1 MAFELNDIDLAKSL
15 DLLDGCET
23 FPWSTLED
31 DLRLDDML
39 NFDVDFLS
47 LPPVSFTESVAAVP
61 VLPEALTPMIPLEMY
76 SKLTPSPTSS
86 GSWHP
91 TSSSNFSS
99 GSPSDVTATAVS
111 TKKDP
116 RIGKRKPEPRLDAIT
131 DVQERRKQRRLAKN
145 RATAAVSRERKRT
158 QMVTME
164 FQIQQLEADNAA
176 LASALTARE
185 AQLTAAR
192 RRLAAAGISL

>member
-86 GSWHP
+86 GMHLN
-91 TSSSNFSS
+91 SSPCPHTAPYS
-99 GSPSDVTATAVS
+99 TATAGCPAICTGVRP
-111 TKKDP
+111 DP
-116 RIGKRKPEPRLDAIT
+116 CNRPCHPRSAFKWQIFCR
-131 DVQERRKQRRLAKN
+131 VRL
-145 RATAAVSRERKRT
+145 
-158 QMVTME
+158 
-164 FQIQQLEADNAA
+164 
-176 LASALTARE
+176 
-185 AQLTAAR
+185 
-192 RRLAAAGISL
+192 